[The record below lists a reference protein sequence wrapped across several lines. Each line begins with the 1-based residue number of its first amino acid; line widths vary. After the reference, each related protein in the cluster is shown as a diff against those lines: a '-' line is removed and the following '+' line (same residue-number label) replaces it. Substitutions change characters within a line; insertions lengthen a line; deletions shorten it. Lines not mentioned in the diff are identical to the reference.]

1 MDHFDLSL
9 VKNLP
14 RNSLANPYYA
24 ETGFRHIQMAFETSF
39 ARHQGKGV
47 LCSMD
52 KPRSWE
58 KYMCARMIFLACSS
72 VLDTYLIGKF
82 HQHLVVYKGN
92 IPNYVVWVFGIH

>member
-1 MDHFDLSL
+1 MDHFDLIL

-14 RNSLANPYYA
+14 RSSLANPYYA

-58 KYMCARMIFLACSS
+58 KYTCARMIFLACSS
-72 VLDTYLIGKF
+72 VVHMFTWWFTRGIYQIMWSGYLVSTK
-82 HQHLVVYKGN
+82 LLY
-92 IPNYVVWVFGIH
+92 